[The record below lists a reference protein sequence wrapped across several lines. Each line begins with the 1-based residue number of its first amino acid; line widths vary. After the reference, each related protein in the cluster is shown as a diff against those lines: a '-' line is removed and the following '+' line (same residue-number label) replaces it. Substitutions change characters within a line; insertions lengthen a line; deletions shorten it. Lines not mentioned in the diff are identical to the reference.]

1 MCIPG
6 QILEDVFGP
15 PEGRPDLDHPFWFPE
30 SPQETME
37 CFRPLEPLNL
47 SGQAEL
53 FATKGGGEMGEKFT
67 AKHLAQHGARK
78 KEPFAAADPRRAVE
92 RKTAGGNQTM

>member
-6 QILEDVFGP
+6 QVLEDVVGS

-30 SPQETME
+30 GAQETVE
-37 CFRPLEPLNL
+37 SFRPLEPLNL

-53 FATKGGGEMGEKFT
+53 FTAKGGGEMREKFT
-67 AKHLAQHGARK
+67 AKHLA
-78 KEPFAAADPRRAVE
+78 
-92 RKTAGGNQTM
+92 